1 MMPFIDAAARFVLA
15 VLFNGLWEAA
25 ILAAAA
31 WLVLRF
37 MRQGNATTR
46 HSVLAA
52 ALFASLILPIA
63 TTVIATMTTR
73 AQPSVAVNITKT
85 NGVASETRPHQ
96 GALPAHR

>member
-63 TTVIATMTTR
+63 TTLIAT
-73 AQPSVAVNITKT
+73 AAPV
-85 NGVASETRPHQ
+85 PH
-96 GALPAHR
+96 